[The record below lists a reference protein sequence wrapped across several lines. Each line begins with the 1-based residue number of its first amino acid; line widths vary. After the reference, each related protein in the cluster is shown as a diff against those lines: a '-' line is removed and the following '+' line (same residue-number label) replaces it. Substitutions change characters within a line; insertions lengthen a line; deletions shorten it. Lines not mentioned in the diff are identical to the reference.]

1 MTPSFLPLEG
11 GLGFRLDRLVRALR
25 AGWAAE
31 LAGIGLT
38 PPQAAVLRG
47 VAGAD
52 GVSVRALARRLG
64 GDPMNVKRCADEL
77 EQRSLLRSGT
87 DAGDRRPRVL
97 TATDEGRALAGEVDR
112 RVRGQDARLTD
123 ALGRTARPAF
133 ERALGALEAD
143 LGLALTPGADGPSGG
158 GRPTPSRRNRS
169 TDRAKEPLP

>member
-87 DAGDRRPRVL
+87 DAGDRRPRVHAGRWR
-97 TATDEGRALAGEVDR
+97 TTPPGSDGGDSGIRAGRRPPPGPRTDPR
-112 RVRGQDARLTD
+112 R
-123 ALGRTARPAF
+123 PP
-133 ERALGALEAD
+133 
-143 LGLALTPGADGPSGG
+143 PGS
-158 GRPTPSRRNRS
+158 
-169 TDRAKEPLP
+169 